1 MMMNLSREMLVT
13 AWWRAALVC
22 VVIELSLPPALCIRQ
37 KRKGWGTRRCYA
49 FGNSG
54 LVKVDSIFD
63 PHRPCQ
69 KQTSATLDHAWRRL
83 LEDMFSSN

>member
-22 VVIELSLPPALCIRQ
+22 VVIELSLSPALCIRQ
-37 KRKGWGTRRCYA
+37 KRKGWGTLRCYA
-49 FGNSG
+49 IGNSG

-63 PHRPCQ
+63 PHRPC
-69 KQTSATLDHAWRRL
+69 
-83 LEDMFSSN
+83 

>member
-22 VVIELSLPPALCIRQ
+22 VVIELSLPPAPCIRQ

-63 PHRPCQ
+63 PHRPYQ
-69 KQTSATLDHAWRRL
+69 SFFMKTLK
-83 LEDMFSSN
+83 F